1 MDKDY
6 GPSIRSGFE
15 TTGIHPISVER
26 ALAKLPKEVDAAA
39 VESAVQLQFVQTLEA
54 MRYHGPT
61 NKAAARPKKNEKLPP
76 GASYTCK
83 AGGGGQTQNG
93 DDSGD
98 SSDSSDS
105 DSDEEEE
112 GRRVQVN
119 AIVDRLDDNN
129 EQSEDEDG
137 VDEVGGEKEKE
148 KVDYAVGTFIVA
160 VYQKKWYV
168 GKVLNKEEEPEA
180 VEDENYIM
188 CSFMEQLS
196 DRNCFRWPVRLDVLN
211 MVKDDV
217 LFTCQPPVPSSNTSS
232 TRVNSFMLTWKDFDE
247 ATKLFEIAQ
256 ASYPTKIYHSIFSG
270 WFVSLVKVQCR
281 YGRFCAC
288 T

>member
-61 NKAAARPKKNEKLPP
+61 NKAAARPKKNEKLPA

-93 DDSGD
+93 DDSG
-98 SSDSSDS
+98 DSSDS

-160 VYQKKWYV
+160 VYQKK
-168 GKVLNKEEEPEA
+168 
-180 VEDENYIM
+180 
-188 CSFMEQLS
+188 
-196 DRNCFRWPVRLDVLN
+196 
-211 MVKDDV
+211 
-217 LFTCQPPVPSSNTSS
+217 
-232 TRVNSFMLTWKDFDE
+232 
-247 ATKLFEIAQ
+247 
-256 ASYPTKIYHSIFSG
+256 
-270 WFVSLVKVQCR
+270 
-281 YGRFCAC
+281 
-288 T
+288 